1 MAKFIEGVKTAGLL
15 MGAFVAIPYLIWA
28 GWADFSALAEEED
41 KLRAEIARLEGR
53 A

>member
-1 MAKFIEGVKTAGLL
+1 MAKFIEGVKTASLL
-15 MGAFVAIPYLIWA
+15 VGGFVAIPYLIWA
-28 GWADFSALAEEED
+28 SWADFSALAEEED